1 MKTTDEAIELCRR
14 ILTSP
19 VRREHPNWGED
30 FIAHRISE
38 RPEMEPTVRRLRR
51 ESGPPAGHV

>member
-19 VRREHPNWGED
+19 VRREHPRWGDD
-30 FIAHRISE
+30 FIAHCIAE
-38 RPEMEPTVRRLRR
+38 HPEMEPTVKRLRR
-51 ESGPPAGHV
+51 ESEPPGGHI